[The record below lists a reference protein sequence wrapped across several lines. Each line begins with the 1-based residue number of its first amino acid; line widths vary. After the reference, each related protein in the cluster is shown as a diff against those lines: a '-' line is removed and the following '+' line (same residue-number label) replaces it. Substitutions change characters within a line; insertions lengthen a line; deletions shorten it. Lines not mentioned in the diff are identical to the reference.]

1 MSTALDLLAD
11 LLAPAANADA
21 EGTPAKAANSA
32 NRKDSC
38 GFAAD
43 SGAANGLR
51 KSANFCESQ
60 PWNEA
65 QRLCLRYLDWLG
77 EFDVRALAAATAM
90 HPGEVIAALR
100 GLRALGHVAR
110 VGDAWR
116 VTDRAIQA
124 AGGDDASR

>member
-11 LLAPAANADA
+11 LLAPAAKADA
-21 EGTPAKAANSA
+21 EGIPAKAANSA

-65 QRLCLRYLDWLG
+65 RRLCLRYLDWVGALG
-77 EFDVRALAAATAM
+77 VAALTTATGMRA
-90 HPGEVIAALR
+90 GEVIAALR

-110 VGDAWR
+110 TGDAWR
-116 VTDRAIQA
+116 ITDRAIQA
-124 AGGDDASR
+124 AGGDDAS